1 MSGCGTLRSRKFLDL
16 WCWGSCFGL
25 FFVFSFV
32 IPSLHTIS
40 GWRVCC
46 VVRKQPGDSLIIWLE
61 WYASRGVFFFWMRPF
76 ALHTTN
82 NHDLRIY
89 MCKMCSNMFQM
100 YFRHHLYIFILNMS
114 KKKTKIIQIPVS
126 CVWNFV
132 WPIPTSLL
140 NSQFLSETN
149 SSKVQSVATTCLQA
163 HLHPKL
169 CDYGHITGRYQL
181 PGGPSEILVKKMVGM
196 LGRWMGQCY
205 FQRWMFW
212 CMRKYIYL
220 YLYLYLFICSFI
232 CLFILNHFQ
241 PCNKYSII
249 FSNYTFCMHAYIYI
263 HTYVRT
269 YVRTYIHTY
278 MYPCIHPYIH
288 TYIRTY
294 KQTEKHKYKHTTIQP

>member
-1 MSGCGTLRSRKFLDL
+1 MFWVIFCVLFCHTFTTHHQWLTSLLCSKKAARWFFDHLARMVRQPRCVFFLDAPIRTAYNKQPWFAHL
-16 WCWGSCFGL
+16 HVQNVL
-25 FFVFSFV
+25 QHVPNVFSSPFV
-32 IPSLHTIS
+32 
-40 GWRVCC
+40 
-46 VVRKQPGDSLIIWLE
+46 
-61 WYASRGVFFFWMRPF
+61 Y
-76 ALHTTN
+76 
-82 NHDLRIY
+82 IY
-89 MCKMCSNMFQM
+89 FKHVQ
-100 YFRHHLYIFILNMS
+100 
-114 KKKTKIIQIPVS
+114 KKTKIIQIPVS

-220 YLYLYLFICSFI
+220 YLYLYLFVH
-232 CLFILNHFQ
+232 LFVYLF
-241 PCNKYSII
+241 
-249 FSNYTFCMHAYIYI
+249 
-263 HTYVRT
+263 
-269 YVRTYIHTY
+269 
-278 MYPCIHPYIH
+278 
-288 TYIRTY
+288 
-294 KQTEKHKYKHTTIQP
+294 